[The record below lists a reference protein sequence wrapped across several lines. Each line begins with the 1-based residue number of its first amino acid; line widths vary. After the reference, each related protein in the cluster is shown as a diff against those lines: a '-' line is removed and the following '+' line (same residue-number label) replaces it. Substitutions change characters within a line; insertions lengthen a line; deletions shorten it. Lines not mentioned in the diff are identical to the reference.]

1 MRNNLKSAF
10 KMEFSD
16 LNHQNIPKFQ
26 LAWLAATIEC
36 EGSITFGCN
45 IRGKNRDM
53 LCISPFISVTNSDQ
67 LLLKEVKRLLD
78 ILSERSFGS
87 KPRFSKQYDHGARPG
102 FRNTHGY
109 KTNKNCQNILLNGQ
123 ATKLVLLPCL
133 PYFKSYKR
141 NNAAIILNF
150 LTNRKKSLFIRDKLG
165 RIIRKGYT
173 KDEIKLV
180 SIVKTHKKGLT
191 YEEMIKC
198 KNVIN

>member
-109 KTNKNCQNILLNGQ
+109 KTNKNCQNIAETTGQKNLCLAGGVALNCVVNGILLRENIFEKFGSNRQ
-123 ATKLVLLPCL
+123 QVMREAIERLAAKPLSANTTEVVDLLRP
-133 PYFKSYKR
+133 
-141 NNAAIILNF
+141 
-150 LTNRKKSLFIRDKLG
+150 
-165 RIIRKGYT
+165 
-173 KDEIKLV
+173 
-180 SIVKTHKKGLT
+180 
-191 YEEMIKC
+191 
-198 KNVIN
+198 